1 MFIERKRWSPDAF
14 FYDAFLD
21 VTALEVYIGIL
32 EVDLPGVIENQR
44 KQIWQDVKDGDE
56 EAQYYAC
63 LAEHELDSG
72 VSTRLLT
79 GTALIAIWATYESVI
94 KRRSDIRSF
103 ILIRCSRLSLTTMKP
118 RRLINYAGAQTRMNL
133 TGLPKKER
141 LFKRLCGVLREVA
154 TLRMRSMN
162 SSKPVTNDMVVLH

>member
-103 ILIRCSRLSLTTMKP
+103 ILIRCSRLSLTTMKR
-118 RRLINYAGAQTRMNL
+118 RRLINYTGAQTRMNL